1 MSEHHRDAWG
11 AHGPGPGL
19 PGRNDAVWWSDQQQQ
34 GLANLQHQLAQQHQQ
49 QLAQQLQQ
57 QQQHQHELA
66 QLQQQQ
72 NAQQLFSYKMA
83 SSFQNAA
90 AAVSSSSYDLNTVNT
105 INTSIAGQLQQQQQQ
120 QLQQVQQQVQQAQAQ
135 QQQNNQ
141 WWYPGGMQNPTPNN
155 TQNVNTN
162 MNVNQQMVG
171 WGPSVGGCNLFIFR
185 VVRLCLNVEGVC
197 VVFIL
202 FVILTRSVPACAAR
216 SAWRGGAA
224 MLQPVGSTPAGPP
237 QCRGRGPSHPDGAGF
252 SRWSTSCTSFT
263 RPPPRP
269 D

>member
-11 AHGPGPGL
+11 AHGPGPG
-19 PGRNDAVWWSDQQQQ
+19 RNDAVQWWSDQQQQ

-90 AAVSSSSYDLNTVNT
+90 VSSSSYDLSTVNT
-105 INTSIAGQLQQQQQQ
+105 INTSIAGQLHQQQQ
-120 QLQQVQQQVQQAQAQ
+120 QLQQVQQQVQQQQAAH
-135 QQQNNQ
+135 QQNNQ
-141 WWYPGGMQNPTPNN
+141 WWYPGGMQNPIPNN

-162 MNVNQQMVG
+162 MNQQMMVG
-171 WGPSVGGCNLFIFR
+171 
-185 VVRLCLNVEGVC
+185 
-197 VVFIL
+197 
-202 FVILTRSVPACAAR
+202 
-216 SAWRGGAA
+216 
-224 MLQPVGSTPAGPP
+224 
-237 QCRGRGPSHPDGAGF
+237 
-252 SRWSTSCTSFT
+252 
-263 RPPPRP
+263 
-269 D
+269 